1 MGKILAQNETFKTS
15 CSLQTT
21 NLSVFREFD
30 LALDLPHLFLVV
42 PPAPVLVPPPPVP
55 PGAVCA
61 HSQELERLVA
71 SVDSIL
77 LSSVGFKGES

>member
-1 MGKILAQNETFKTS
+1 MGKILAQHETFKTS

-42 PPAPVLVPPPPVP
+42 PPAPVLVPPVP

-61 HSQELERLVA
+61 HSQELERFVA
-71 SVDSIL
+71 SVDSIF